1 MEICSN
7 HRPTVENSKKP
18 KRGSL
23 HRGNKSGQVRNMD
36 VVVEAEVLCIIH
48 NTPRHLYPL
57 VTVKLARTTVTQ
69 AISGHATVHIPIELP
84 DGPESA
90 DIATATRQ
98 NREVV
103 GVQGE
108 KEAFCREFRLRKWRL
123 ISI

>member
-1 MEICSN
+1 MKICSN

-18 KRGSL
+18 KLGSL

-36 VVVEAEVLCIIH
+36 VVVEAEDIIH
-48 NTPRHLYPL
+48 NTPPHLYLL
-57 VTVKLARTTVTQ
+57 VTVKLARTTVIQ